1 MMTNENITVSKAELS
16 VHTNMASVARD
27 TRTVIRDSTTRNEE
41 HHAVTLEIM
50 EGVDLV
56 ADSPVTTRT
65 RRMARARTHRM
76 AIMAKAGRRTI
87 TMGTT
92 AAGATR
98 IGMSR
103 TGTTITTIR
112 AALAAANRA
121 GRSRHDILE
130 PT

>member
-50 EGVDLV
+50 AGVDLV

-76 AIMAKAGRRTI
+76 AIMAKVGRRTI
-87 TMGTT
+87 TMGIT
-92 AAGATR
+92 AGATR

>member
-41 HHAVTLEIM
+41 HHVVTLEIM
-50 EGVDLV
+50 AGVDLV

-76 AIMAKAGRRTI
+76 AIMAKVGRRTI

-92 AAGATR
+92 AGATR

>member
-1 MMTNENITVSKAELS
+1 MMTNENTTVSKAELS

-50 EGVDLV
+50 AGIDLV

-76 AIMAKAGRRTI
+76 AIMAKAG
-87 TMGTT
+87 TT
-92 AAGATR
+92 AGATR

-103 TGTTITTIR
+103 IGTTITTIR

-121 GRSRHDILE
+121 GHSRHDILE